1 MQQFHTCTSK
11 VDTREGDSH
20 ANMKYKLGYSVCLML
35 SGLNKWIPAGDRGV
49 KGEGDEEAARAL
61 FIRLDPKRLLL
72 KVDVVADSDGLLV
85 LNVGRRHRQ
94 MRSVGGIPPSPAGVV
109 VGVGGGRGRELA
121 GGGGGRPVVVVVRR
135 RKGHRHG
142 WRWWRVVVPVLR
154 VVLRRIGVRV
164 LGRVRRGGREHVAVG
179 RSLLRLG
186 RRRRL
191 VVVAVA
197 VAGAPTAVTS
207 GGASTV
213 ATRVTHP
220 LAQIDANSSG
230 KASELD
236 LEAWVHRNCK
246 LLLLSRK
253 LAQISQ
259 KVIGGKKGSRRTPPT
274 PRITSSKGSGME
286 LDPRA

>member
-1 MQQFHTCTSK
+1 
-11 VDTREGDSH
+11 
-20 ANMKYKLGYSVCLML
+20 
-35 SGLNKWIPAGDRGV
+35 
-49 KGEGDEEAARAL
+49 
-61 FIRLDPKRLLL
+61 
-72 KVDVVADSDGLLV
+72 
-85 LNVGRRHRQ
+85 
-94 MRSVGGIPPSPAGVV
+94 MRSVGGIPPGPAGVV
-109 VGVGGGRGRELA
+109 VGVGGGWGRELA
-121 GGGGGRPVVVVVRR
+121 RGGGGWPVVVVVRR

-142 WRWWRVVVPVLR
+142 WWRRRVVVPVLR

-191 VVVAVA
+191 LVMA

-213 ATRVTHP
+213 ASRVTHL
-220 LAQIDANSSG
+220 LAQIDADASE

-246 LLLLSRK
+246 LPLLLLRK

-259 KVIGGKKGSRRTPPT
+259 KEIGAKRGSRRTPPT
-274 PRITSSKGSGME
+274 PRITTSKESGWNWI
-286 LDPRA
+286 LAQA